1 MRCFLLVLIITV
13 SSAAAAECPRDTSGV
28 QRTKNFDY
36 WIDDL
41 AAAARTPGEFLNSA
55 ANFLYFMEDGL
66 DLQSQ
71 FVDILRIRHLPIFF
85 PACNDIGQCA
95 TVSVKSI
102 PLELK
107 SMIFKSVHTGFLIDV
122 EFAHERAY
130 RFYQTDS
137 RVFWSDIPTANAGD
151 KRCRD
156 NSGYLLNPDEP
167 PTGTESEAGPSQ
179 GGSDGGGGADEPID
193 DGSGS
198 VDDPVGIFWFYC
210 RKEGT
215 HRQLY
220 ANSFQEAEQMIF
232 SLRSNGWTCF
242 WQ

>member
-1 MRCFLLVLIITV
+1 MRYLL
-13 SSAAAAECPRDTSGV
+13 SAILLLSASLAVAECPRDTSGV
-28 QRTKNFDY
+28 QRTKDFDY
-36 WIDDL
+36 WINDL
-41 AAAARTPGEFLNSA
+41 ADNARTSGEFLNAA
-55 ANFLYFMEDGL
+55 ANYLYFMEDGH

-71 FVDILRIRHLPIFF
+71 FVNILRIRDLPIFF

-102 PLELK
+102 PLNMGSFINK
-107 SMIFKSVHTGFLIDV
+107 AVHTGFLIDV
-122 EFAHERAY
+122 EFAGQRSY

-137 RVFWSDIPTANAGD
+137 RIFWSEIPSYNARD

-156 NSGYLLNPDEP
+156 NAGNLLNPDEP
-167 PTGTESEAGPSQ
+167 PTGNESETPPSTGGSSGG
-179 GGSDGGGGADEPID
+179 GGSDFPDD
-193 DGSGS
+193 DGAE
-198 VDDPVGIFWFYC
+198 DDPIGIFWFFC

-220 ANSFQEAEQMIF
+220 ANSFSEAEYFIF
-232 SLRSNGWTCF
+232 EMRRNGWTCY